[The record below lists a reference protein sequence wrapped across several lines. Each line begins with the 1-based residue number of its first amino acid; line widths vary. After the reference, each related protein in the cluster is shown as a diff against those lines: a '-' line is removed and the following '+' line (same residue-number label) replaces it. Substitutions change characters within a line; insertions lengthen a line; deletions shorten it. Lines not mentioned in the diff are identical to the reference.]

1 MTILPKI
8 ASSVAVRLLFNS
20 NHPHSLMFTE
30 FESFPQE
37 DRRDPSLLAKGQ
49 LLIPEMETFVFSELK
64 RKRTLLWS
72 GAPRDDQQE
81 EQDAL

>member
-1 MTILPKI
+1 
-8 ASSVAVRLLFNS
+8 
-20 NHPHSLMFTE
+20 MFTE